1 VVYLPYREAAPASA
15 SLLVRSTL
23 PPASIMRAVRRE
35 VQALDADLPIVGLR
49 TVADLLAEDR
59 WMYRTFG
66 TMFAALAVIA
76 ILLSAAALY
85 AVVAHSVA
93 QRTAEFGVRIA
104 LGANRH
110 AIVWLVLRR
119 AMRQLVAGL
128 LFGLAGAFVIGDI
141 LSGMLVGVSPT
152 DPITFAA
159 IALILTAVSI
169 AACLR
174 PALRA
179 GRVDPMVALRA
190 E

>member
-1 VVYLPYREAAPASA
+1 
-15 SLLVRSTL
+15 LLVRSAL
-23 PPASIMRAVRRE
+23 PPASIMNAVRRA

-66 TMFAALAVIA
+66 TMFAAFAVIA
-76 ILLSAAALY
+76 LLLSAAALY
-85 AVVAHSVA
+85 AMVAHSVA
-93 QRTAEFGVRIA
+93 QRTAEFGVRVA
-104 LGANRH
+104 LGANRR
-110 AIVWLVLRR
+110 AIVWLVLGRGLK
-119 AMRQLVAGL
+119 QLAAAIV
-128 LFGLAGAFVIGDI
+128 FGLAGAFVVGDI

-159 IALILTAVSI
+159 ITLTLTAVSI

-179 GRVDPMVALRA
+179 GRTDPMVALRA